1 MLCTSTVFGLVPT
14 LRVQALSETF
24 LIAIV
29 NEIGVPGGKDVPLS
43 GFTVTSMSASVHA
56 TPLALPD
63 GLAELDGLELVE
75 ALGVLDGDG

>member
-1 MLCTSTVFGLVPT
+1 M
-14 LRVQALSETF
+14 
-24 LIAIV
+24 